1 MIETVFRS
9 DDLPPEERLARFD
22 EFQINSTHPMRV
34 ASEEPEKFHA
44 TARALDLGSVN
55 LVELTCSS
63 ADVWRTSRQIREY
76 DPELY
81 SFVFPLRGRLGV
93 VQADR
98 EATLTGQDF
107 AWYDSGHPL
116 DVHIAAE
123 EETATLVRVQLPRTL
138 LPLPERQVDRILAL
152 PMSGRTG
159 MGALLTQFLT
169 NMTAGSASYR
179 PADVSR
185 LSGVTVDLM
194 SATIAH
200 HLDAEDDVAPESRRR
215 ALFLRIGTFVQR
227 HLHDPQMSPRSI
239 AAAHHI
245 SVRYL
250 HRIFND
256 HDTTVS
262 AWIRGQRLERA
273 RRDLTDPSMGVVP
286 IHRIATR
293 WGFTDH
299 ASFTRA
305 FRAAYDL
312 PPKDYREHAMRSAPI
327 VKNGCTQR

>member
-9 DDLPPEERLARFD
+9 DDLPPEERLTRFD
-22 EFQINSTHPMRV
+22 EFQINSAHPMSV
-34 ASEEPEKFHA
+34 ASDEPERFRA
-44 TARALDLGSVN
+44 TARALDLAAVN

-63 ADVWRTSRQIREY
+63 VDVRRSSRLIREY

-81 SFVFPLRGRLGV
+81 SIVFPLRGRLGV
-93 VQADR
+93 VQGDR
-98 EATLTGQDF
+98 EATLGARDF
-107 AWYDSGHPL
+107 AWYDSRRPL
-116 DVHIAAE
+116 EVRIVAE
-123 EETATLVRVQLPRTL
+123 GETATLVRVQMPRAL
-138 LPLPERQVDRILAL
+138 LPLPARQVDRILAV
-152 PMSGRTG
+152 PMSGRGG

-200 HLDAEDDVAPESRRR
+200 HLDADDEVPPDSRRH
-215 ALFLRIGTFVQR
+215 ALFLRIGAFVQR
-227 HLHDPQMSPRSI
+227 HLHDPQMSPGSI

-262 AWIRGQRLERA
+262 AWIRRQRLERA
-273 RRDLTDPSMGVVP
+273 RRDLADPAMGFVP
-286 IHRIATR
+286 IHRIAAR

-312 PPKDYREHAMRSAPI
+312 PPKHYREHALRSAPI
-327 VKNGCTQR
+327 AKKGCAQR